1 MGLIHLL
8 NTAIIPAC
16 TGDCDI
22 EVYTL
27 DLAQVEHKVCGNAW
41 VSHVGHEGTARVLS
55 QLLGEDIPM
64 SREPWDGS
72 GIGLAFQLTQR
83 LGEGQ
88 ILSEEEVR
96 ALPYIFREI
105 VITPAV

>member
-1 MGLIHLL
+1 MIHLL
-8 NTAIIPAC
+8 NTAIIPA
-16 TGDCDI
+16 
-22 EVYTL
+22 
-27 DLAQVEHKVCGNAW
+27 QVGSCKIRVLNISLEQAEQYVCGNAY

-55 QLLGEDIPM
+55 QLLGEEISM

-88 ILSEEEVR
+88 ILTEEEVR

-105 VITPAV
+105 IIDPMG

>member
-1 MGLIHLL
+1 MIHLL
-8 NTAIIPAC
+8 NTAIIPSQC
-16 TGDCDI
+16 GSC
-22 EVYTL
+22 EVRVYNL
-27 DLAQVEHKVCGNAW
+27 SLEQAEQYVCGNAHI
-41 VSHVGHEGTARVLS
+41 SHIGHEGTARVLS

-72 GIGLAFQLTQR
+72 GVGIAFQLTQR

-88 ILSEEEVR
+88 ILTEEEVR

-105 VITPAV
+105 IIDPMG

>member
-8 NTAIIPAC
+8 NTAIIPAQA
-16 TGDCDI
+16 GDCDI
-22 EVYTL
+22 QVYTIT
-27 DLAQVEHKVCGNAW
+27 LAQCQEMVCGNAW
-41 VSHVGHEGTARVLS
+41 QSHIGHESTARVLS
-55 QLLGEDIPM
+55 QLLGESIPM

-72 GIGLAFQLTQR
+72 GIGIAFQLTQR

-88 ILSEEEVR
+88 VLTEEEVR

-105 VITPAV
+105 VITPLG